1 MAPERP
7 APPRIWRQ
15 APSLVWFLI
24 LWVGTELGA
33 AFLLPLVVPGERYL
47 DWFQPPQ
54 ADSSVA
60 TFLRGEHTLL
70 PDTLVGWRSA
80 PLAQEGPWRTDSRGA
95 RTTGRWEWGDPAA
108 INVLFSGSS
117 LINGGTTISND
128 ETISAAL
135 EGPWVRTMNFGTM
148 LYGVDQTLLD
158 YRTRLRAFRPD
169 VLVVGVDTDALA
181 PIQNV
186 WVPLRRP
193 DEVNMPFVKP
203 RFRLAGD
210 SLELVRVDPWELLSL
225 DDRGLLLRTARE
237 EDGFAHVLDSFT
249 RFRQT
254 PLASLLL
261 RGTEAVRYRL
271 APSTGDPG
279 EELLLDRI
287 LEELRRMLQEDGVR
301 LVVLVTPPGRSATAA
316 DRERIGA
323 CIARWRSAGFEVV
336 DGERAFVDHR
346 VPGVELFLEDGEHY
360 TPAGN
365 QVLAAALA
373 EVLAR

>member
-1 MAPERP
+1 MAASLPV
-7 APPRIWRQ
+7 PPRGWRR
-15 APSLVWFLI
+15 AGTLIWFLL
-24 LWVGTELGA
+24 LWVGAELGA

-47 DWFQPPQ
+47 DWFQPPR

-60 TFLRGEHTLL
+60 LFLRGEHVLI
-70 PDTLVGWRSA
+70 PDSTVGWRSA
-80 PLAQEGPWRTDSRGA
+80 PLGREGPWQADSRGA
-95 RTTGRWEWGDPAA
+95 RSTGRWEWGDPGAL
-108 INVLFSGSS
+108 NVIFSGSS
-117 LINGGTTISND
+117 LINGGTVISND

-135 EGPWVRTMNFGTM
+135 EGPWLRTLNFGTM

-158 YRTRLRAFRPD
+158 YRTRLRGFRPD
-169 VLVVGVDTDALA
+169 VLVVGVDADALR

-193 DEVNMPFVKP
+193 DEVNMPLVKP

-210 SLELVRVDPWELLSL
+210 SLELVPVDPWALLSP
-225 DDRGLLLRTARE
+225 DDRGPLLRTIRE
-237 EDGFAHVLDSFT
+237 EDGLVHELDTFA

-254 PLASLLL
+254 PLAALFL
-261 RGTEAVRYRL
+261 RGTGAIRRRL
-271 APSTGDPG
+271 VPPATDPA

-287 LEELRRMLQEDGVR
+287 LEELRRTLQEDGVR
-301 LVVLVTPPGRSATAA
+301 LVVLVTPPGVSATTT
-316 DRERIGA
+316 DRERVRE
-323 CIARWRSAGFEVV
+323 CIARWRSAGFEVL
-336 DGERAFVDHR
+336 DGERAFLDHR
-346 VPGVELFLEDGEHY
+346 VPGAELFLPDGEHY

>member
-1 MAPERP
+1 MG
-7 APPRIWRQ
+7 
-15 APSLVWFLI
+15 V
-24 LWVGTELGA
+24 ELGA
-33 AFLLPLVVPGERYL
+33 AFLLPLAVPGERYL
-47 DWFQPPQ
+47 DRFQPAR

-70 PDTLVGWRSA
+70 PDSTVGWRSA
-80 PLAQEGPWRTDSRGA
+80 PLAREGSWRTDARGA
-95 RTTGRWEWGDPAA
+95 RATGRWEWGDPAA
-108 INVLFSGSS
+108 LNVLFSGSS

-135 EGPWVRTMNFGTM
+135 EGPWIRTLDFGTM

-169 VLVVGVDTDALA
+169 VLVVGVDLDALA

-186 WVPLRRP
+186 WVPLRHP
-193 DEVNMPFVKP
+193 DEVLMPFVKP

-210 SLELVRVDPWELLSL
+210 SLELVPVDPW
-225 DDRGLLLRTARE
+225 GLLPLEERERLLRHIRE
-237 EDGFAHVLDSFT
+237 EDGLVGRLDEFA

-254 PLASLLL
+254 PLMALAL
-261 RGTEAVRYRL
+261 RVYRGIVSRV
-271 APSTGDPG
+271 APATGDPR
-279 EELLLDRI
+279 EHLLLDRI
-287 LEELRRMLQEDGVR
+287 LEELRRTLEADGVR
-301 LVVLVTPPGRSATAA
+301 LVVLATPPGRSATGAELEVV
-316 DRERIGA
+316 RSRIE
-323 CIARWRSAGFEVV
+323 RWRGAGFQVV
-336 DGERAFVDHR
+336 DGGRAFVDHR
-346 VPGVELFLEDGEHY
+346 VPGVVLFLEDGEHY

>member
-1 MAPERP
+1 MAPELP

-24 LWVGTELGA
+24 LWVGAELGA

-54 ADSSVA
+54 ADSSVTA
-60 TFLRGEHTLL
+60 FLRGERALL

-80 PLAQEGPWRTDSRGA
+80 PLGREGPWQTDSRGA
-95 RTTGRWEWGDPAA
+95 RATGRWEWGDPAA
-108 INVLFSGSS
+108 LNVLFSGSS

-135 EGPWVRTMNFGTM
+135 EGPWIRTLNFGTM

-169 VLVVGVDTDALA
+169 VLVVGVDLDAMA

-186 WVPLRRP
+186 WVPLRRS
-193 DEVNMPFVKP
+193 DEIQMPFVKP
-203 RFRLAGD
+203 RFRLAGG
-210 SLELVRVDPWELLSL
+210 SLELVQADPWELLPL
-225 DDRGLLLRTARE
+225 EEREGLLRFIRG
-237 EDGFAHVLDSFT
+237 EDGLVDQFHAFV
-249 RFRQT
+249 RYRQT
-254 PLASLLL
+254 PLMALGL
-261 RGTEAVRYRL
+261 RVYRGIRSRVVL
-271 APSTGDPG
+271 PTGDPR
-279 EELLLDRI
+279 EDLLLDRI
-287 LEELRRMLQEDGVR
+287 LEELQSTLDADGVR
-301 LVVLVTPPGRSATAA
+301 LVLLATPPRRSAT
-316 DRERIGA
+316 RPELEMVRSRVQ
-323 CIARWRSAGFEVV
+323 RWRAAGFQVV
-336 DGERAFVDHR
+336 DGGRAFVDHR
-346 VPGVELFLEDGEHY
+346 VPGVELFLEDGVHY